1 MKLFSKEFFQ
11 SHQKPYKYDVFIFFQ
26 RSQRNC
32 EPEKRSL
39 AGAWRRHLSWPTSL
53 IRKFCQKSIFIWE
66 LISCSHRYL
75 KNCCHKYKDN
85 ISNCHLFISWFFY
98 RHRHGI
104 MITPVCVSQPF
115 WFFHEN
121 HAAIKTRTQGSAEGT
136 LALFTCSKEQCSAF
150 GWFG

>member
-1 MKLFSKEFFQ
+1 M
-11 SHQKPYKYDVFIFFQ
+11 FIFFQ

-75 KNCCHKYKDN
+75 KICCHKYKDN
-85 ISNCHLFISWFFY
+85 ISNLKLKLSHIHFMVFLSTVAWCYDNTVSVHHLDFFMRTT
-98 RHRHGI
+98 RH
-104 MITPVCVSQPF
+104 T
-115 WFFHEN
+115 
-121 HAAIKTRTQGSAEGT
+121 AIKTRFQGSAEGT
-136 LALFTCSKEQCSAF
+136 LALLILLFTAVKSSAVSLAVSF
-150 GWFG
+150 LPPSRKSSI